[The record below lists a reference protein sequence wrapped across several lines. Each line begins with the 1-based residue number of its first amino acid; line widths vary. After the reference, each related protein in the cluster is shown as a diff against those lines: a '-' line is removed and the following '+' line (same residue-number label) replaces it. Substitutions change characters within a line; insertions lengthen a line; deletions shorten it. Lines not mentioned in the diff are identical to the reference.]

1 MADRNDRN
9 PKNAPG
15 RFYTDSSCRD
25 CDSCRRTAPGI
36 FEHDVAGGY
45 SYVKRQP
52 VTPGEVAAAMQARKL
67 CATEAIG
74 DDGEGEAA
82 PPARIPAAKEESR
95 AEPRR
100 GFFARLASALGL
112 G

>member
-1 MADRNDRN
+1 MADHNDRH

-36 FEHDVAGGY
+36 FEHDVAGGF

-52 VTPGEVAAAMQARKL
+52 ATPGEVAAAMQAKKL
-67 CATEAIG
+67 CGTGAIG
-74 DDGEGEAA
+74 DDGDAGEGTPASVRAAEEA
-82 PPARIPAAKEESR
+82 PRTARRE
-95 AEPRR
+95 
-100 GFFARLASALGL
+100 GFFARLAAALGL